1 MYWSSIVALS
11 AAAVLASPCAI
22 IATLFN
28 LTISHQILQTILS
41 LNAVMKIEN
50 IWVAMGSFF

>member
-22 IATLFN
+22 ISTLFN

-41 LNAVMKIEN
+41 LDAVMKIEN
-50 IWVAMGSFF
+50 IWVAIGSLF

>member
-28 LTISHQILQTILS
+28 LSISYQILQTILS

-50 IWVAMGSFF
+50 IWVTMGSFF

>member
-22 IATLFN
+22 IATLFH
-28 LTISHQILQTILS
+28 LTISHQILQTVLS
-41 LNAVMKIEN
+41 LNAVIKIEN